1 MRRQGFTLVEL
12 LVVIAILGIT
22 AVAVAP
28 ALARATADDPTARAA
43 RAVEQLLSDAQ
54 TRALERATSLNL
66 VMTEQGRWWIRGFNP
81 QDAILDS
88 GTIMLDEGT
97 RLQSPAARPT
107 FRFSATG
114 AVDADSLVVIGPT
127 GARALVVDRWTGG
140 VRVHAR

>member
-66 VMTEQGRWWIRGFNP
+66 VMTEQGRWWIRSA
-81 QDAILDS
+81 QDATIDS
-88 GTIMLDEGT
+88 GTITLDEGT

-140 VRVHAR
+140 IRVQAR